1 MSPPNP
7 KVDFYFAKAKTWQ
20 QERTQ
25 LRAIAL
31 GTGLDEQLKWGCP
44 CYVHGSANI
53 TLIHAFKD
61 YCALLFFKGALFK
74 DPENILVQQTEN
86 VQSARQIRFTSA
98 AQIARMAPIISAYI
112 AEAIA
117 IEASGAKVEMTL
129 SRDLTYPQ
137 ELIDRFDADPDLK
150 AAFDALTP
158 GRQRAWNLQFT
169 GAKLPATRVARI
181 DKASPRITAGKG
193 PDDP

>member
-1 MSPPNP
+1 MTPPNP
-7 KVDFYFAKAKTWQ
+7 KVDFYFTRARTWQ

-61 YCALLFFKGALFK
+61 YCALLFFKGVLFK
-74 DPENILVQQTEN
+74 DPEAILVQQTEN

-98 AQIARMAPIISAYI
+98 AQITRMEPIIRAYI

-129 SRDLTYPQ
+129 SRDLNFPQ

-158 GRQRAWNLQFT
+158 GRQRGWNLHFT

-181 DKASPRITAGKG
+181 DKAVPRIIACQG